1 MKKKIIKI
9 FIMMLM
15 IMALSSVNIFAEEK
29 SYIEENSKMSL
40 KNNIQKE
47 ATEELNEVKESTI
60 GSRMAMKN
68 SIQKTFIVKKEDGT
82 ELGQFDKLCEAME
95 KAVREPE
102 GSNVTILQ
110 TKDFDQSDDSYVYE
124 TNRTNI
130 TLKSIDNNKKTIKV
144 KKDRDISW
152 VQKKLTV
159 ENIIID
165 GASRGTAFFVADNGT
180 LILNNCII
188 KNCNTDYEQGF
199 YHAAIDAVG
208 GNIILNN
215 TIIKDN
221 VNDTPYDRSKFNGT
235 QSLAGAIYMQ
245 GTSTLTIN
253 GGSFDNNT
261 CTKYG
266 GAIYATSKTK
276 ITLDN
281 VKFNNNKADEFGG
294 AIFSFGNVEI
304 KNSSFIGNTTKNS
317 GSGGAIYN
325 MNGLLKINKTS
336 FKSNFAKSGGAIN
349 KYKGTSEIEEC
360 EFESNISQDGGGIY
374 FYLGDGTIKNSKF
387 NENFAFNVGSAIQF
401 NDSKYILDKINF
413 ENNGKI
419 SDETGTYLCGNGG
432 AINIYKE
439 NVQDTKITIKN
450 SNFKGNICKENG
462 GAIFTNDSSYDNPAD
477 TNKYKT
483 IDIDNNTIFEGNK
496 ASGYFNPPENNSD
509 FSNLKFKRTSLTGS
523 NLILED
529 SLLNNYD
536 INYKNEIRIITY
548 DANGGKFAD
557 GTTIKSKKYIV
568 GENIKIIEAPKREGY
583 KFLYWKGSEYKPN
596 DNYTVKDHHRFVA
609 QWEEEKK
616 PKPQPE
622 PQPQPQPKPEPK
634 PQPQPKAEKKTYF
647 SFSSVKPI
655 EEIYKHIEYLSGY
668 PDFSVRADANVKR
681 AEAVTMLVRLKG
693 YTIVEN
699 YKEIYKDVKEKD
711 WYSKY
716 ILTAYR
722 EGILEEKE
730 GENFRP
736 NDNMTRAEL
745 AQLISHVDK
754 NNSAKA
760 PFTDIEGHKYIEA
773 INKSYGNNRIKGYP
787 DNTFR
792 PDQEIT
798 RAETVTMLNNLFDRK
813 VRERGLKEVEV
824 KKYIDLDKNHW
835 AYYEIIEASHTHEYK
850 TIEVEGTE
858 EEWIRIIK

>member
-15 IMALSSVNIFAEEK
+15 IMALSSVNIFAEERYDEIFEVNSGK
-29 SYIEENSKMSL
+29 EIQDAVENINKKNGGSYLIKLTTDIELLPNSWKPYPAL
-40 KNNIQKE
+40 NLKKNNITIWGQNHKIS
-47 ATEELNEVKESTI
+47 AGSELIKNGSGSLI
-60 GSRMAMKN
+60 GNVYGKN
-68 SIQKTFIVKKEDGT
+68 VTLTLGKSDGT
-82 ELGQFDKLCEAME
+82 DKLLIEGISTNPENVSNILSIAGNNKIIMNDGVILE
-95 KAVREPE
+95 GNVSKVDTGAVYMSGDSPTFEMNGGEIRNNTV
-102 GSNVTILQ
+102 NVTNPDASRLGGGA
-110 TKDFDQSDDSYVYE
+110 VYIWKG
-124 TNRTNI
+124 TFTMNGGKI
-130 TLKSIDNNKKTIKV
+130 TNNKVTSNGNNATGGAIMV
-144 KKDRDISW
+144 LDMIYAPG
-152 VQKKLTV
+152 Q
-159 ENIIID
+159 
-165 GASRGTAFFVADNGT
+165 GASRF
-180 LILNNCII
+180 I
-188 KNCNTDYEQGF
+188 
-199 YHAAIDAVG
+199 
-208 GNIILNN
+208 
-215 TIIKDN
+215 
-221 VNDTPYDRSKFNGT
+221 
-235 QSLAGAIYMQ
+235 M
-245 GTSTLTIN
+245 N
-253 GGSFDNNT
+253 GGEISNNSAT
-261 CTKYG
+261 DYG
-266 GAIYATSKTK
+266 GAIWAQKDTTV
-276 ITLDN
+276 TLN
-281 VKFNNNKADEFGG
+281 KGIIKNNKARYGG
-294 AIFSFGNVEI
+294 ALFAFPFSYSDSNSNGVSKYSEI
-304 KNSSFIGNTTKNS
+304 KYLDREPTGDEGK
-317 GSGGAIYN
+317 YN
-325 MNGLLKINKTS
+325 I
-336 FKSNFAKSGGAIN
+336 F
-349 KYKGTSEIEEC
+349 
-360 EFESNISQDGGGIY
+360 
-374 FYLGDGTIKNSKF
+374 
-387 NENFAFNVGSAIQF
+387 
-401 NDSKYILDKINF
+401 
-413 ENNGKI
+413 KI
-419 SDETGTYLCGNGG
+419 SDNM
-432 AINIYKE
+432 IFKD
-439 NVQDTKITIKN
+439 NVAT
-450 SNFKGNICKENG
+450 
-462 GAIFTNDSSYDNPAD
+462 
-477 TNKYKT
+477 
-483 IDIDNNTIFEGNK
+483 EGVQI
-496 ASGYFNPPENNSD
+496 PPLNSD
-509 FSNLKFKRTSLTGS
+509 DFTNLKFKRTSLTGS

-557 GTTIKSKKYIV
+557 GTTIKSKKHIV

-596 DNYTVKDHHRFVA
+596 DDYTVKDHHRFVA

-616 PKPQPE
+616 PEPQPE
-622 PQPQPQPKPEPK
+622 PKPQ

-693 YTIVEN
+693 YTIEEN

-850 TIEVEGTE
+850 TIEGEGIE

>member
-15 IMALSSVNIFAEEK
+15 IMALSSVNIFAEERYDEIFEVNSGK
-29 SYIEENSKMSL
+29 EIQDAVENINKKNGGSYLIKLTTDIELLPNSWEPYPALNLK
-40 KNNIQKE
+40 KNNITIWGQNHKIS
-47 ATEELNEVKESTI
+47 AGSELIKNGSGSLI
-60 GSRMAMKN
+60 GNVYGKN
-68 SIQKTFIVKKEDGT
+68 VTLTLGKSDGT
-82 ELGQFDKLCEAME
+82 DKLLIEGISTNTENVSNILSIAGNNKIIMNDGVILE
-95 KAVREPE
+95 GNVSKVDTGAVYMSGDSPTFEMNGGEIRNNTV
-102 GSNVTILQ
+102 NVTNPDASRLGGGA
-110 TKDFDQSDDSYVYE
+110 VYIWKG
-124 TNRTNI
+124 TFTMNGGKI
-130 TLKSIDNNKKTIKV
+130 TNNKVTSDGNNATGGAIMV
-144 KKDRDISW
+144 LDMIYAPG
-152 VQKKLTV
+152 Q
-159 ENIIID
+159 
-165 GASRGTAFFVADNGT
+165 GASRF
-180 LILNNCII
+180 I
-188 KNCNTDYEQGF
+188 
-199 YHAAIDAVG
+199 
-208 GNIILNN
+208 
-215 TIIKDN
+215 
-221 VNDTPYDRSKFNGT
+221 
-235 QSLAGAIYMQ
+235 M
-245 GTSTLTIN
+245 N
-253 GGSFDNNT
+253 GGEISNNSAT
-261 CTKYG
+261 DYG
-266 GAIYATSKTK
+266 GAIWAQKDTTV
-276 ITLDN
+276 TLN
-281 VKFNNNKADEFGG
+281 KGIIKNNKARYGG
-294 AIFSFGNVEI
+294 ALFAFPFSYSDSNSNDVSKYSEI
-304 KNSSFIGNTTKNS
+304 KYLDREPTGDEGK
-317 GSGGAIYN
+317 YN
-325 MNGLLKINKTS
+325 I
-336 FKSNFAKSGGAIN
+336 F
-349 KYKGTSEIEEC
+349 
-360 EFESNISQDGGGIY
+360 
-374 FYLGDGTIKNSKF
+374 
-387 NENFAFNVGSAIQF
+387 
-401 NDSKYILDKINF
+401 
-413 ENNGKI
+413 KI
-419 SDETGTYLCGNGG
+419 SDNM
-432 AINIYKE
+432 IFKD
-439 NVQDTKITIKN
+439 NVATEGVQIPPLN
-450 SNFKGNICKENG
+450 SGD
-462 GAIFTNDSSYDNPAD
+462 FT
-477 TNKYKT
+477 
-483 IDIDNNTIFEGNK
+483 
-496 ASGYFNPPENNSD
+496 
-509 FSNLKFKRTSLTGS
+509 NLKFKRTSLTGS

-557 GTTIKSKKYIV
+557 GTTIKSNIYKV

-583 KFLYWKGSEYKPN
+583 KFLYWKGSKYKPN
-596 DNYTVKDHHRFVA
+596 DDYTVKDHHRFVA

-616 PKPQPE
+616 PE
-622 PQPQPQPKPEPK
+622 PKPEPK

-693 YTIVEN
+693 YTIEEN

-787 DNTFR
+787 DNTFI

-850 TIEVEGTE
+850 TIEGEGTE